1 MVISSQVSRVRT
13 MGIADILRNRSDKH
27 ISKKQTIKQ
36 TKTTKKYKWLE
47 KMLSNIVY
55 HFENLIS
62 RENRSIIFE
71 YNLKK

>member
-1 MVISSQVSRVRT
+1 MVISSQVSHVRT

-27 ISKKQTIKQ
+27 ISKKQTIKE